1 MPIEA
6 SFHFTQQSGDDY
18 IIDALPYF
26 RIVTVADLSELGN
39 LMGGRTGGDPIVVVA
54 RFWYLC
60 PKGILLTKMF
70 TNAYFIGDR
79 GSYVAVNVIEN
90 HNRPAPPIGVVPLLD
105 FDRDY
110 TLYLEASEA

>member
-6 SFHFTQQSGDDY
+6 SFHFTQESGDDY

-39 LMGGRTGGDPIVVVA
+39 LMGGRTGGDPIAVITRHYFISPDGELGNEFV
-54 RFWYLC
+54 
-60 PKGILLTKMF
+60 
-70 TNAYFIGDR
+70 NAYLIGDK
-79 GSYVAVNVIEN
+79 GSYVAVNECG
-90 HNRPAPPIGVVPLLD
+90 NRVVPLLD

-110 TLYLEASEA
+110 ALYLEAVDSCGALEA